1 MSPLR
6 RPLAMALA
14 ISAFGLGA
22 AYADD
27 EYDTGMQRVKS
38 CNLEASA
45 RQLTGDARQSFI
57 DECVSGARPGGS
69 GTSTA
74 TPPPDK
80 TLFCNMQA
88 SNRHLAGNARAGFVE
103 ECLKG
108 Q

>member
-1 MSPLR
+1 
-6 RPLAMALA
+6 MALA
-14 ISAFGLGA
+14 IGALGLGA

-27 EYDTGMQRVKS
+27 EYDTGMQRVKT

-45 RQLTGDARQSFI
+45 RKLTGDARQSFI
-57 DECVSGARPGGS
+57 AECVSGAGPAGS

-74 TPPPDK
+74 TAPSDK

-88 SNRHLAGNARAGFVE
+88 SNRHLAGKARAGFVE
-103 ECLKG
+103 ECLKA